1 MAKPKPAKKLVK
13 SAVKPVKKGR
23 RKEPE
28 GEHIR
33 QLAPASAVKAFI
45 IEVIATK
52 TATSEAG
59 QELGTATKRA
69 HEQGVNI
76 PAARI
81 VARLYSKAKQ
91 DSMKARVLW
100 EDVVYYLTEC
110 TDFDRIAP
118 SGMFTAEESG
128 QKHSK
133 QTEIPLEPETVE
145 IEKIDVIH

>member
-1 MAKPKPAKKLVK
+1 MAKRKPSKNPAK
-13 SAVKPVKKGR
+13 SAVKPARRR

-28 GEHIR
+28 GDHIR

-45 IEVIATK
+45 VEVIATK

-69 HEQGVNI
+69 QEQGVNI

-118 SGMFTAEESG
+118 AGMFTAEEGG
-128 QKHSK
+128 QKRGK
-133 QTEIPLEPETVE
+133 QEELPELPQEEPEPGELAT
-145 IEKIDVIH
+145 HH

>member
-1 MAKPKPAKKLVK
+1 MAKPKPSKKLAK
-13 SAVKPVKKGR
+13 SMLKAAKR
-23 RKEPE
+23 RRREPE
-28 GEHIR
+28 GDHIR

-59 QELGTATKRA
+59 QELGMATKRA
-69 HEQGVNI
+69 QEQGVNI

-100 EDVVYYLTEC
+100 EDVIYYLSEC
-110 TDFDRIAP
+110 TDFERIAP
-118 SGMFTAEESG
+118 AGMFTAEEGG
-128 QKHSK
+128 QKRAK
-133 QTEIPLEPETVE
+133 QTEIPLEPEAVE

>member
-1 MAKPKPAKKLVK
+1 MAKRKPSKKPAK
-13 SAVKPVKKGR
+13 SAVKPARRR

-28 GEHIR
+28 GDHIR

-45 IEVIATK
+45 VEVIATK

-69 HEQGVNI
+69 QEQGVNI

-100 EDVVYYLTEC
+100 EDVIYYLTEC
-110 TDFDRIAP
+110 TDFERIAP
-118 SGMFTAEESG
+118 AGMFTAEEGG
-128 QKHSK
+128 QKRGK
-133 QTEIPLEPETVE
+133 QTEIPLDPEAVE